1 MDMYRRLRSKG
12 SIGVGVLAVVALTS
26 AACGQSVAPKAASSA
41 SSATTHAAPGSQH
54 VTVNATNAL
63 RFQPSVLHVHPGVVT
78 IRLVDTGAYPHNLD
92 IPSLHVVSSTVSG
105 TPGNTSTTFT
115 VHVPKAG
122 TYPFQCDFHS
132 SAGMTGVLLAS

>member
-12 SIGVGVLAVVALTS
+12 SIGVGSLVVVALTS
-26 AACGQSVAPKAASSA
+26 AACGQSVAPKAASAPSA
-41 SSATTHAAPGSQH
+41 AANASPTSQH
-54 VTVNATNAL
+54 ITVNATNAL

-78 IRLVDTGAYPHNLD
+78 IHLVDTGAYPHNLD